1 MRYILLGILAILVI
15 LVAYAYTL
23 PENII
28 ITKNTTIAGNSEPI
42 EEEIID
48 LKKWEQWNEWKK
60 IDSTLNITFD
70 EKDSGVGGRIYWG
83 HKEKKENSIV
93 IINYKKGSFVEFN
106 LVWNNGADISPGKFE
121 FIENFKKDSTKVTL
135 THTREL
141 GNNPIARLMGGMA
154 NNIYDEQFAKVL
166 KNLKRIVEIKNKLN
180 VLDSNQNIVPITSK

>member
-121 FIENFKKDSTKVTL
+121 FIENSKKDSTKVTL